1 MFRTY
6 LANSLL
12 SKKFLQLN
20 PTPWLIT
27 NTAMKRNIEPPRVRV
42 RDEHLD
48 PDKITFTVSCVS
60 CLGDVTDGR
69 TNVESLCWLEIH
81 RENYYR
87 VNISTHWNKFLFPH
101 FKYWHN
107 LC

>member
-69 TNVESLCWLEIH
+69 TNERWITVLTGNTSGELLSSQHLDAL
-81 RENYYR
+81 
-87 VNISTHWNKFLFPH
+87 K
-101 FKYWHN
+101 
-107 LC
+107 